1 MSASPAHWTA
11 LRVRV
16 ERMSILDWLGLGKA
30 RRGDEGDGDVIHR
43 IVRDLESMD
52 PATARYLALFAFLL
66 ARVANVDQ
74 DITDDETREM
84 ERIVEAFGG
93 LPAAQAALVVQIAK
107 SQNRLFGETQNFLA
121 ARELRD
127 LATEDQKRDLLHCL
141 FAVSAADDSN
151 LGRRGGAG
159 PVHLA
164 RAAPDQ
170 RGVHRHPKRLP
181 RQAGGAAAMSGAPHP
196 VSVDERSPRR

>member
-1 MSASPAHWTA
+1 
-11 LRVRV
+11 
-16 ERMSILDWLGLGKA
+16 MSILDWLGLGKA
-30 RRGDEGDGDVIHR
+30 RGGDEADGDVIHR

-52 PATARYLALFAFLL
+52 PAAARYVALFAFLL

-84 ERIVEAFGG
+84 EGIVEAFGG

-141 FAVSAADDSN
+141 FAVSAADDSISVAEEEEVRSISRELLLTN
-151 LGRRGGAG
+151 EEYIAIRSAYRDKRAVLRR
-159 PVHLA
+159 
-164 RAAPDQ
+164 
-170 RGVHRHPKRLP
+170 
-181 RQAGGAAAMSGAPHP
+181 
-196 VSVDERSPRR
+196 